1 MFLNCQQKKSW
12 ELVSTCYLV
21 LSLSEGKMRCNIQV
35 NKVTSFKFCFPQN
48 PKTSKNA
55 RWNTDMGLLIG
66 FVIFSSFLL
75 FVVSSK
81 SDILSEK
88 YVKIVS
94 EFLRIFPDSNFT
106 NLAALL
112 NSGEMDDDLQEIG
125 DVFKSLWS
133 SNPTLKTMKAIFI
146 R

>member
-1 MFLNCQQKKSW
+1 M
-12 ELVSTCYLV
+12 STCYLV

-48 PKTSKNA
+48 SKTNKNA
-55 RWNTDMGLLIG
+55 GRNTNMGLLIG

-125 DVFKSLWS
+125 DVFQSLWNL
-133 SNPTLKTMKAIFI
+133 NPTLKTMKAIFI